1 MRIAPIRPIAALA
14 RFPAR
19 RRPTPFNLKQGVQAM
34 KMHASITVD
43 RLMEACESD
52 EHMGFCIACGDEAYG
67 VEPDARRYVCES
79 CDAKAVYGA
88 EELLLMTV

>member
-1 MRIAPIRPIAALA
+1 
-14 RFPAR
+14 
-19 RRPTPFNLKQGVQAM
+19 M

-43 RLMEACESD
+43 RIMAACESD
-52 EHMGFCIACGDEAYG
+52 EHMGFCIACGDEAYE

-79 CDAKAVYGA
+79 CDSKSVYGA

>member
-1 MRIAPIRPIAALA
+1 MRVTPVRPVTYAA

-19 RRPTPFNLKQGVQAM
+19 RSPQFNLNQGVETM

-43 RLMEACESD
+43 RIMAACEED
-52 EHMGFCIACGDEAYG
+52 DHLGFCIACGEEAYG

-88 EELLLMTV
+88 EELLLMTA

>member
-1 MRIAPIRPIAALA
+1 
-14 RFPAR
+14 
-19 RRPTPFNLKQGVQAM
+19 M

-43 RLMEACESD
+43 RIMSACESD
-52 EHMGFCIACGDEAYG
+52 EYMGFCIACGDEAYG

-88 EELLLMTV
+88 EELLLMTA